1 MIRTTAAQKDEIKRA
16 IKSNKFYRIEKV
28 WNFLVTDIL
37 SNSSNR
43 NHYIELFCNKEI
55 EIDTY
60 LDIWYEA
67 MPLSSRR
74 GKSGNSEGNTKLD
87 LAFGNIKNRAN
98 TKSGIEYDPEKKG
111 SWVCFVE
118 SKLLS
123 DCSTKVS
130 HDPLKNQIIRV
141 IENLLCFQK
150 DDKFPQNLFFALL
163 TPKIFRENPKS
174 KLYGYKMNEYKTPK
188 DILDD
193 IKKSQ
198 IPERRQKNWCYPED
212 LEDRIKM
219 LKITWITYEEIF
231 EKEYEIMGLDL
242 TTIEKEP
249 EKIEKIE
256 KRLNVLANGV

>member
-1 MIRTTAAQKDEIKRA
+1 LIRTTDAQKDEIRKA

-28 WNFLVTDIL
+28 WNFLVADIL
-37 SNSSNR
+37 SNSLNR
-43 NHYIELFCNKEI
+43 NHYMELFCNKEI
-55 EIDTY
+55 EIDSY
-60 LDIWYEA
+60 LDIWYESE
-67 MPLSSRR
+67 PLSPRK

-87 LAFGNIKNRAN
+87 LAFGNIKNRGN

-118 SKLLS
+118 SKLFS
-123 DCSTKVS
+123 DCSTNVS
-130 HDPLKNQIIRV
+130 HDPLRNQIIRV

-150 DDKFPQNLFFALL
+150 DSKFPQNLFFTLL
-163 TPKIFRENPKS
+163 TPRLFRENPKS
-174 KLYGYKMNEYKTPK
+174 KLYGYKMDEYKNPK
-188 DILDD
+188 DILDA
-193 IKKSQ
+193 IRTSP
-198 IPERRQKNWCYPED
+198 IPERYKGNWCYPED
-212 LEDRIKM
+212 LEDRIKL

-249 EKIEKIE
+249 EKVEKIE